1 MAGSRYSFT
10 GTGRNKNASPLESRR
25 PPNVPEHEATTAVD
39 LALILAATGV
49 LLALVLAAL

>member
-1 MAGSRYSFT
+1 
-10 GTGRNKNASPLESRR
+10 
-25 PPNVPEHEATTAVD
+25 VPEHEATTAVD